1 MELMSLSEEHSKTL
15 LQIVKK
21 SIQHGLETDKPLVV
35 DVTDYAEEL
44 QEVKASFVTLEID
57 HNLRG
62 CMGTITAFRPLI
74 SDVSYQA
81 YNAAFYDPRFPRVRI
96 NEFSLLDIQISI
108 LTEPK
113 PMSFNSEEH
122 LIQQLRPGIDGLIIS
137 DRGYRATFL
146 PSVWESLT
154 DPYDFLR
161 HLKKKAGLP
170 SKYWSDTF
178 EAQNYTTESIHAPQ
192 IS

>member
-1 MELMSLSEEHSKTL
+1 MSLTKKDIKTL
-15 LQIVKK
+15 LQVAKK
-21 SIQHGLETDKPLVV
+21 SIQLGLETDKPLVV
-35 DVTDYAEEL
+35 EVTDYEEEL
-44 QEVKASFVTLEID
+44 QKVKATFVTLEINQ
-57 HNLRG
+57 NLRG

-81 YNAAFYDPRFPRVRI
+81 YNAAFYDPRFSRVGI
-96 NEFSLLDIQISI
+96 NEFPILDIHISI

-113 PMSFNSEEH
+113 SMSFDSEDD
-122 LIQQLRPGIDGLIIS
+122 LIQQLRPGVDGLIIS
-137 DRGYRATFL
+137 DRGHRATFL

-154 DPYDFLR
+154 DPQDFLH

-178 EAQNYTTESIHAPQ
+178 EAQNYTTESIHAP
-192 IS
+192 